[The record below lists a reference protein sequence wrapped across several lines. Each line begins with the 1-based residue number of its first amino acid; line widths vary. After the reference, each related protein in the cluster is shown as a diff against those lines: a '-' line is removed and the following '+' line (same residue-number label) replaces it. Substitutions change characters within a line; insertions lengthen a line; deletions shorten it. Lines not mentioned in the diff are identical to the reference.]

1 MAVWTISAQ
10 AGTAGDRVAAC
21 LAAAAGV
28 ELVARASL
36 AAFANELNPAIGDV
50 DELEE
55 RVGGPLRLAA
65 LSIGA
70 TTGSV
75 EAFRELQLRH
85 TLPDLGKAIMSEAA
99 RLPSV
104 IFAAGA
110 FAALPEHC
118 AAVHVRLWPPLKW
131 RIGAYQR
138 DCIVDAHCA
147 EKAVKHADHLQ
158 RVWVKSLYGVDIE
171 NCRRFTL
178 ALDASRLSEER
189 LIGILL
195 AAAGVTAAESHPG
208 GVALAT

>member
-10 AGTAGDRVAAC
+10 AGTAGNRIAAC
-21 LAAAAGV
+21 LAAAAAV
-28 ELVARASL
+28 PLVDRASL
-36 AAFANELNPAIGDV
+36 AAFAHELNPAIGDV

-75 EAFRELQLRH
+75 EAFRELQLRQ
-85 TLPDLGKAIMSEAA
+85 TLPALGNAIMSEAA
-99 RLPSV
+99 RVPCV
-104 IFAAGA
+104 ILATGA
-110 FAALPEHC
+110 FAALPEHG
-118 AAVHVRLWPPLKW
+118 AAVHVRLWAPLTW
-131 RIGAYQR
+131 RIRTYQR

-171 NCRRFTL
+171 DCRRFTL

-189 LIGILL
+189 LVEVLL
-195 AAAGVTAAESHPG
+195 AAAGITAAERDPD
-208 GVALAT
+208 GVALAS